1 MAGNDLG
8 SLLGGLLGGGQ
19 GGQGGSGG
27 GNVLGSLLGGLLG
40 GGAGGAGGAA
50 SSGGGQ
56 GGSAGGNPLGG
67 ILDMIKNSGLV
78 SQDQLDSWVGKGDN
92 QPLSPDQVKQSV
104 PDETLDKVATDAG
117 VSRDEAAD
125 QIAQQLPQAV
135 DKLTPQGQVPTGSLE
150 DIIKEQKL

>member
-19 GGQGGSGG
+19 GGQGGAAGGSGG

-40 GGAGGAGGAA
+40 GTGGAGGAA
-50 SSGGGQ
+50 GAQ
-56 GGSAGGNPLGG
+56 GGSGGGNPLGG
-67 ILDMIKNSGLV
+67 LMDMITKSGLV

-92 QPLSPDQVKQSV
+92 QPLSPDQVKQAV

-117 VSRDEAAD
+117 CSRDEAAD

-135 DKLTPQGQVPTGSLE
+135 DKLTPEGQVPTGSLE

>member
-19 GGQGGSGG
+19 GGQGGSAGGSGG

-40 GGAGGAGGAA
+40 GGGAGGAA
-50 SSGGGQ
+50 GGQ
-56 GGSAGGNPLGG
+56 GGSGGGSPLGG
-67 ILDMIKNSGLV
+67 LMDMITKSGLV

-92 QPLSPDQVKQSV
+92 QPLSPDQVKQAV

-117 VSRDEAAD
+117 VSREEAAD

-135 DKLTPQGQVPTGSLE
+135 DKLTPQGEVPTGSLE

>member
-19 GGQGGSGG
+19 GGQGGQAGGSGG

-40 GGAGGAGGAA
+40 GGAGGAG
-50 SSGGGQ
+50 SGGGQ
-56 GGSAGGNPLGG
+56 GGSGGGNPLGG
-67 ILDMIKNSGLV
+67 LMDMITKSGLV

-92 QPLSPDQVKQSV
+92 QPLSPDQVKQAV

-125 QIAQQLPQAV
+125 QIARQLPQAV
-135 DKLTPQGQVPTGSLE
+135 DKLTPEGQVPTGSLE
-150 DIIKEQKL
+150 DIIREQKL

>member
-8 SLLGGLLGGGQ
+8 SLLGGLLGGGQGGQ

-40 GGAGGAGGAA
+40 GGAGGT
-50 SSGGGQ
+50 GGQ
-56 GGSAGGNPLGG
+56 GGAGGGNPLGG
-67 ILDMIKNSGLV
+67 LMDMITKSGLV

-92 QPLSPDQVKQSV
+92 QPLSPDQVKQAV

-125 QIAQQLPQAV
+125 QIARQLPQAV
-135 DKLTPQGQVPTGSLE
+135 DKLTPEGQVPTGSLE